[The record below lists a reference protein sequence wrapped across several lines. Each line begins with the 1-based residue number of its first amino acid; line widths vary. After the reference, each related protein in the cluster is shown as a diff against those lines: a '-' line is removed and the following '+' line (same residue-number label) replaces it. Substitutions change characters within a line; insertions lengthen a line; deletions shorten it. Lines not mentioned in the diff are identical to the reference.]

1 LGEEFFSLIETQP
14 LNNTFLIHKNQKDYT
29 NSLRQLNDINTLSKE
44 NGFNDWLELYDK
56 RITQEQSSNRI
67 ELVNSVNP
75 KYILRNYLGEV
86 AIRKAQDD
94 KNYTEIDTLFNL
106 LSQPF
111 DEYQDLTAYAD
122 EAPSWAQDL
131 KVSCSS

>member
-111 DEYQDLTAYAD
+111 DEYQI
-122 EAPSWAQDL
+122 
-131 KVSCSS
+131 